1 MEKPQDYDS
10 VPPTMITLVIYPK
23 EKFPMRDLFFSM
35 PIDEIIP
42 EKNRKGDP
50 VRTSICGKNG
60 LSKADTVFSST
71 YGNLCRG
78 TPMFSNKKTWCSQ
91 CRLTEKLP
99 DGQVK
104 KIMTRSRILSDTIEK
119 FGETF
124 YKCKISSFYCHNCK
138 NTFYPQDAK
147 SLTTFPTQIGVYYSL
162 GTHYIHAMIF
172 KKKEETNKIK
182 LAGCKSYEDGKKFVE
197 FIYYKCL
204 LRKNIISIKP
214 TSMIIEGAV
223 RNKKFLL
230 PFSVDR
236 EKLVEL
242 FSRPA
247 YSKEIANATFMPGS
261 QTSANIKMRHQR
273 EKKEI
278 YELTLTEKSSRGE
291 IKVVAKND
299 VEKKLEE
306 KFIIFIVFTSS
317 DANPNR
323 SVFQVTGKDFLSHRL
338 CYEFFMK
345 VVTKNRKYIEENFD
359 G

>member
-10 VPPTMITLVIYPK
+10 VPPTMITLVIYPR
-23 EKFPMRDLFFSM
+23 EKFPMRDLFFSV
-35 PIDEIIP
+35 PVDEINP
-42 EKNRKGDP
+42 QKNRKGDP
-50 VRTSICGKNG
+50 VRASICGKNG
-60 LSKADTVFSST
+60 LAKEGTVFSST

-78 TPMFSNKKTWCSQ
+78 TPMFSNKKSWCTL
-91 CRLTEKLP
+91 CRLSEKLP
-99 DGQVK
+99 DGRTK
-104 KIMTRSRILSDTIEK
+104 RINTRSRILSETIEQ

-124 YKCKISSFYCHNCK
+124 YDCKVSSFYCHNCK
-138 NTFYPQDAK
+138 NTFYPKDAK

-182 LAGCKSYEDGKKFVE
+182 LAGCKSYEDGKKFID

-204 LRKNIISIKP
+204 FRKNIIPIKP
-214 TSMIIEGAV
+214 TSMIMDGAV

-242 FSRPA
+242 FSRPE
-247 YSKEIANATFMPGS
+247 YGKKIANAIFIPGS
-261 QTSANIKMRHQR
+261 QTAASIMMHHQR

-299 VEKKLEE
+299 REQGLKEKY
-306 KFIIFIVFTSS
+306 IIFIVFTSS
-317 DANPNR
+317 DANPDR
-323 SVFQVTGKDFLSHRL
+323 SVFQVTGKDFLSHKT
-338 CYEFFMK
+338 CYDFFMK
-345 VVTKNRKYIEENFD
+345 VVGKNRNYIEEKF